1 MNKAQFLKYSSVIH
15 GFFKEFKRKLP
26 NAHETSVCSGFD
38 LLQTT
43 LRNLRYD
50 TRMVD
55 DPSGGQ
61 RDSEDIDQVIAR
73 CKAWP

>member
-1 MNKAQFLKYSSVIH
+1 MNKAQFFKYSSVIH
-15 GFFKEFKRKLP
+15 GFFEEFKRKLP
-26 NAHETSVCSGFD
+26 NAHETNIYRGFD

-43 LRNLRYD
+43 LLNLRHD

-55 DPSGGQ
+55 DQSGGQ
-61 RDSEDIDQVIAR
+61 CDSEDIDQVIAR